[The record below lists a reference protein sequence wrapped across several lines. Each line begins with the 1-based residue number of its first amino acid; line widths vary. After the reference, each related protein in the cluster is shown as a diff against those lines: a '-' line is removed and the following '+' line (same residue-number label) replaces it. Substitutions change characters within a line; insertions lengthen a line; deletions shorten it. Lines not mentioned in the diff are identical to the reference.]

1 MPPAEQEIIQAPEAP
16 AEVEV
21 VAETQVHVPRKSAKR
36 KLVEVEMDKTV
47 NLNPKILTQFSQDEQ
62 RAINKYFE
70 LKRNSLT
77 KSSIRFFYFTIL
89 FNWYKIR

>member
-1 MPPAEQEIIQAPEAP
+1 MPPTEQEIIQAPEAP
-16 AEVEV
+16 AEIQVES
-21 VAETQVHVPRKSAKR
+21 ETHVPRKSAKR

-89 FNWYKIR
+89 FN

>member
-1 MPPAEQEIIQAPEAP
+1 MPPAEQEIIQAPQAP

-21 VAETQVHVPRKSAKR
+21 IAAETQVHAPRISAKR
-36 KLVEVEMDKTV
+36 KLAEVEMDKTV
-47 NLNPKILTQFSQDEQ
+47 NLNPKILTQFSQDEK

-77 KSSIRFFYFTIL
+77 KSSIRFFYHTIL
-89 FNWYKIR
+89 FNI

>member
-1 MPPAEQEIIQAPEAP
+1 MPPAEQEIIQAPQAP

-21 VAETQVHVPRKSAKR
+21 IAAETQVHAPRISAKR
-36 KLVEVEMDKTV
+36 KLAEVEMDKTV

-70 LKRNSLT
+70 LKRNILT
-77 KSSIRFFYFTIL
+77 KSSIRFFYHTHTIL
-89 FNWYKIR
+89 FKI